1 MSEVVVEQVSTVQ
14 RGLEDLFGR
23 RLSGPVTVDQL
34 RRITA
39 GASAQTW
46 AFNLRSDAGEQE
58 LILRCGQDASQFGGA
73 LNKSA
78 EAEVIVAAVSAGVV
92 APAVVA
98 ELQAVDGLG
107 EGFIMQRVNGETLPP
122 KILRDPR
129 YQHAREIL
137 ASQCG
142 QTLAAIHSV
151 APAALPNLVRSGAA
165 EQLAYYRLA
174 YRGYQQSLPV
184 FDYAFRWLAENPPP
198 SSEAVLVH
206 GDFRNGNL
214 MVGEDGLRAVLDWEL
229 AHVGDPMEDLGW
241 LCVNSWRFGQ
251 IDKPVGGF
259 GYREDLYRAYS
270 AASGREVDP
279 AAVKYW
285 ELFGVLKWG
294 VICLYQCDV
303 HLQGHERS
311 VERAAIGRRVSE
323 CELDIID
330 LLQNG

>member
-1 MSEVVVEQVSTVQ
+1 MNGAVVEQIAAVQ
-14 RGLEDLFGR
+14 QGLESLFGR
-23 RLSGPVTVDQL
+23 RLGCPAVIAGL

-46 AFNLRSDAGEQE
+46 AFNLRSDGGEQE
-58 LILRCGQDASQFGGA
+58 LILRCGQDVSQFGGA
-73 LNKSA
+73 LSKSD
-78 EAEVIVAAVSAGVV
+78 EAAVITAAVAAGVSA
-92 APAVVA
+92 PAIIA
-98 ELQAVDGLG
+98 ELQASDGLG
-107 EGFIMQRVNGETLPP
+107 EGFIMQRVEGETLPP
-122 KILRDPR
+122 KILREPR
-129 YQHAREIL
+129 YQQAREIL

-151 APAALPNLVRSGAA
+151 APPLLPNLVRSGAA
-165 EQLAYYRLA
+165 EQLAYYRQA

-184 FDYAFRWLAENPPP
+184 FDYAFQWLAKHPPRP
-198 SSEAVLVH
+198 SEAVLVH

-214 MVGEDGLRAVLDWEL
+214 MIGGDGLRAVLDWEL
-229 AHVGDPMEDLGW
+229 AHIGDPMEDLGW

-259 GYREDLYRAYS
+259 GRREDLYSAYA
-270 AASGREVDP
+270 AASAREVDP
-279 AAVKYW
+279 VAVKYW

-323 CELDIID
+323 CELDILD